1 MNKANTFISL
11 TTAVLVAF
19 LAGGAFWL
27 SFDALRG
34 LALDNGVGLKTA
46 WLYPAIIDGAILVFS
61 LSVVQVSLNKE
72 RTAYPWLLVGLFT
85 GLSVLLNIVHAER
98 NFLAQAMA
106 AIPPVAL
113 FLSFELL
120 MNQVK
125 ATVNR
130 ATANLSLADLEI
142 ALAARRAELDE
153 VVRRKEAELDNLVQ
167 NRTAAL
173 ERLQA
178 SVVELEIVQVS
189 RQAELDHLIRK
200 RTAALEQLQAD
211 VERLPNQKA
220 ERPAERNGN
229 LSELETTFRTP
240 PAGDNNRTLDKEQA
254 QAAVL
259 DYLAGHPEAT
269 LVEIAAVVGRSKST
283 ISTYLSQLKSAGRLN
298 QNGAGWKVVGSK
310 GGIGNE
316 A

>member
-1 MNKANTFISL
+1 MMNKANTFISL

-34 LALDNGVGLKTA
+34 LALDNGAGLKTA
-46 WLYPAIIDGAILVFS
+46 WLYPAIIDGAIVVFS

-85 GLSVLLNIVHAER
+85 GLSVLLNVVHAEPTL
-98 NFLAQAMA
+98 LAQAMA

-120 MNQVK
+120 MNQVR

-130 ATANLSLADLEI
+130 ATAHLSLADLEI
-142 ALAARRAELDE
+142 ALAARRDELDE
-153 VVRRKEAELDNLVQ
+153 IVRQKEAELDNLVQ
-167 NRTAAL
+167 KRT
-173 ERLQA
+173 
-178 SVVELEIVQVS
+178 
-189 RQAELDHLIRK
+189 AELDEIAQQKAAELDSLVRK
-200 RTAALEQLQAD
+200 RTAELERLQAD
-211 VERLPNQKA
+211 VERLLNQKA
-220 ERPAERNGN
+220 ERPDGRNGD

-240 PAGDNNRTLDKEQA
+240 LAGDHNRTLDKERA

-283 ISTYLSQLKSAGRLN
+283 ISTYLSELRSAGRLN
-298 QNGAGWKVVGSK
+298 QNGSGWEVTDRN
-310 GGIGNE
+310 GGQS